1 MAVSEE
7 ELISTIQADLER
19 FIKPREQVNY
29 MRRILTLHL
38 ETYAEG
44 PAVPPLALNDC
55 KRLCD
60 VGNELK
66 GVYREYVEALQ
77 ANSAARRDF
86 EAELDAA
93 RHDYDD
99 DSRTESISHDS
110 DLLDSHLA
118 LMKLRQKQDC
128 LSTIQRALKRLSE
141 KAAFM
146 QDLLDSEQVKQA
158 APALPE
164 VPRSVVDDI
173 AAEQSTIQPDLP
185 SRIHQVD
192 KALLRARLLLKKE
205 KRLLSESRARL
216 RDSNEPFGNDAKL
229 EALSA
234 TRGELI
240 AWIEAELSKASA
252 QDPEGLTVDS
262 ERRRQPA
269 NRQTVITAQLK
280 AISQKYATY
289 VAARREVLELAC
301 TRWQPS
307 MSPPQQRTAQST
319 QLDVH
324 PTPVDHL
331 LTPHVEALLS
341 IARQQKSMVAHKSH
355 SSSTMNKQ
363 TKAVCQALDRLA
375 EESQLLPSHPMKG
388 PLPQIAGVSNDVF
401 GSSGQPQ
408 VATRAMPWVVAADS
422 AKISTLEAVAEAIE
436 GGQVALEGC
445 MRSLQDIDHLLSR
458 GLQDKKHSDT
468 EISRQQA
475 VDPWSFLHG
484 NLDSIDG
491 EPKA

>member
-1 MAVSEE
+1 MAASEQ
-7 ELISTIQADLER
+7 LVSTIQAELER

-29 MRRILTLHL
+29 IRRILTLHL
-38 ETYAEG
+38 ETYGEG
-44 PAVPPLALNDC
+44 PAVPPLALSDC
-55 KRLCD
+55 KRPCD

-66 GVYREYVEALQ
+66 GVYREYVEALR
-77 ANSAARRDF
+77 ANSAARRDL
-86 EAELDAA
+86 ETELKAA
-93 RHDYDD
+93 RHDDD
-99 DSRTESISHDS
+99 DDPRTESTSDDS
-110 DLLDSHLA
+110 DLLLDSHLA
-118 LMKLRQKQDC
+118 LLKLQQKQDC
-128 LSTIQRALKRLSE
+128 LSTIHRALKGLSD
-141 KAAFM
+141 KAASM
-146 QDLLDSEQVKQA
+146 QGFLDTEQVMQA

-164 VPRSVVDDI
+164 VPKSVVHDI
-173 AAEQSTIQPDLP
+173 AAEQSTTQPDLP
-185 SRIHQVD
+185 SRVHQVD
-192 KALLRARLLLKKE
+192 KALLRANLLLKKE
-205 KRLLSESRARL
+205 KRLLVESRSRF
-216 RDSNEPFGNDAKL
+216 RESNGSFGNGAKL

-252 QDPEGLTVDS
+252 QDAEGLTD
-262 ERRRQPA
+262 EAEGRRQPA
-269 NRQTVITAQLK
+269 KRQTIITKQLN
-280 AISQKYATY
+280 AINQKYTTY

-307 MSPPQQRTAQST
+307 MSPPHQQATHTT
-319 QLDVH
+319 QLDVD

-341 IARQQKSMVAHKSH
+341 IAKQQKGTIAHKSH
-355 SSSTMNKQ
+355 SSSVVIKQ

-375 EESQLLPSHPMKG
+375 EESQLLPSHPMKD
-388 PLPQIAGVSNDVF
+388 PLPQIAGVSNDIF

-408 VATRAMPWVVAADS
+408 VASRAMPWVVAADS

-458 GLQDKKHSDT
+458 DLQDKEHSDK
-468 EISRQQA
+468 ESSRQQT
-475 VDPWSFLHG
+475 VDPWSLLHG
-484 NLDSIDG
+484 NLDSIDA